1 MKNQALINKLNEISQ
16 VDNSWRD
23 DAKFYINNKEWLDRS
38 ANIAIKILSTLRHNR
53 KETVFQI
60 LKKT

>member
-23 DAKFYINNKEWLDRS
+23 DAKFY
-38 ANIAIKILSTLRHNR
+38 
-53 KETVFQI
+53 FQR
-60 LKKT
+60 